1 MHTFNGYVH
10 THTYSLAATGGHKHL
25 ELGEADEKLDGKIAR
40 VGLELGTLGPEPRTQ
55 PLYTPHSHHTYTH
68 TLTFPCAWVLKH
80 ELNHNYTLACTHMH
94 TFTHILTSANMCI
107 CMHAHAI
114 G

>member
-55 PLYTPHSHHTYTH
+55 PLYTPHSHHTYIH
-68 TLTFPCAWVLKH
+68 TQTFPCAWVLKH
-80 ELNHNYTLACTHMH
+80 ELNHIHLIAVHTCTHLH
-94 TFTHILTSANMCI
+94 TYSQVQICVYA
-107 CMHAHAI
+107 CMHMQ
-114 G
+114 